1 MIKKSKAIIRQLI
14 KNQDEIILQNK
25 ELEWAHVFHDSIKEN
40 CEIEKLGLN
49 IGRWAGNY
57 AFFYVL
63 NRILSDFKPLR
74 ILELG
79 LGESTKLI
87 STYLIHYLTNSYHLI
102 IEHDDEWIESFR
114 SRFNLASNSEI
125 KKCEIDRIN
134 VNSNEVLI
142 YKDFNKIIQ
151 ENFDLY
157 IIDGPFGSDRFSRYN
172 IISLVERF
180 GTNEFIILFDD
191 SHRTGEQDTINTIM
205 ELLNN
210 KKINFYSA
218 SYSGLKSVTV
228 IASEKFK
235 YTTSL

>member
-40 CEIEKLGLN
+40 GEIEKLGLN

-63 NRILSDFKPLR
+63 NRILSDFNPLR

-87 STYLIHYLTNSYHLI
+87 STYLIHYLPNSYHLI

-218 SYSGLKSVTV
+218 AYSGLKSVTI

>member
-87 STYLIHYLTNSYHLI
+87 STYLIHYLPNSYHLI

>member
-1 MIKKSKAIIRQLI
+1 MIKKAKAIIHQLI
-14 KNQDEIILQNK
+14 KNQNEIILQNR
-25 ELEWAHVFHDSIKEN
+25 ELEWAHVFHDSVKEN
-40 CEIEKLGLN
+40 DEIEKLGLHV
-49 IGRWAGNY
+49 GRWAGNY

-63 NRILSDFKPLR
+63 NRILSDCKPLR

-79 LGESTKLI
+79 LGESSKLI
-87 STYLIHYLTNSYHLI
+87 STYLIHYLPNSYHLI
-102 IEHDDEWIESFR
+102 IEHDDEWIKSFR

-125 KKCEIDRIN
+125 KKCEIDRMI
-134 VNSNEVLI
+134 VNNNEVII
-142 YKDFNKIIQ
+142 YKDFNNIIQ

-172 IISLVERF
+172 IITLVERF
-180 GTNEFIILFDD
+180 ESNEFIILFDD
-191 SHRTGEQDTINTIM
+191 SHRIGEQDTIKIIT
-205 ELLNN
+205 ELLNG
-210 KKINFYSA
+210 KKINFYIA